1 MMMWKR
7 FTQTLG
13 DIWAP
18 CLMGA
23 LLGTT
28 GVLFIKLPISPTN
41 DSTLGESIFGKRE
54 NQRVESEGS
63 LPKVIGSGIMGHVQ
77 NSRTTSNSLEKSA
90 SPENPVIAQDT
101 WKGQLRRDPTTFSS
115 RRSDGGT

>member
-1 MMMWKR
+1 MKMWKR
-7 FTQTLG
+7 VTQTLG

-18 CLMGA
+18 CLMGV

-54 NQRVESEGS
+54 NPEVVNVE
-63 LPKVIGSGIMGHVQ
+63 LLVKVTGENTMGRVQ
-77 NSRTTSNSLEKSA
+77 NSRTISNSLEKSV
-90 SPENPVIAQDT
+90 SLEKSSHSTKHLERSTMKKHDNFFF
-101 WKGQLRRDPTTFSS
+101 TTF
-115 RRSDGGT
+115 

>member
-1 MMMWKR
+1 MKVWKR
-7 FTQTLG
+7 VTQTLG

-23 LLGTT
+23 LFGIT

-77 NSRTTSNSLEKSA
+77 NSKTTSNSLGRSVLPERSSA
-90 SPENPVIAQDT
+90 CTGHLEGSTTKKPDSFFF
-101 WKGQLRRDPTTFSS
+101 TTF
-115 RRSDGGT
+115 

>member
-1 MMMWKR
+1 
-7 FTQTLG
+7 
-13 DIWAP
+13 
-18 CLMGA
+18 MGA

-54 NQRVESEGS
+54 NPRVESEGS

-77 NSRTTSNSLEKSA
+77 NSKTTSNSLGRSVSPEKSCHCTGHQA
-90 SPENPVIAQDT
+90 GSTTKRPDSFFF
-101 WKGQLRRDPTTFSS
+101 TTF
-115 RRSDGGT
+115 

>member
-1 MMMWKR
+1 MKMWKR

-28 GVLFIKLPISPTN
+28 GVLFMKLPISSTN
-41 DSTLGESIFGKRE
+41 DATLEESIFGKKE
-54 NQRVESEGS
+54 NPKEVNVE
-63 LPKVIGSGIMGHVQ
+63 LHPKVIGSGIMGHVQ
-77 NSRTTSNSLEKSA
+77 NSRTTSNSSGKNLSPEKSSA
-90 SPENPVIAQDT
+90 CTGHLEGSTTKRPDSFFF
-101 WKGQLRRDPTTFSS
+101 TTF
-115 RRSDGGT
+115 

>member
-1 MMMWKR
+1 MKVWKR
-7 FTQTLG
+7 VTQTLG

-18 CLMGA
+18 CLMGV

-54 NQRVESEGS
+54 NQKVESDES
-63 LPKVIGSGIMGHVQ
+63 LQKVTGSGIMGHVQ
-77 NSRTTSNSLEKSA
+77 NSKTTSNSLEKSV
-90 SPENPVIAQDT
+90 SPEKSSHCTGHLEGSTMKKQDNFFF
-101 WKGQLRRDPTTFSS
+101 TTF
-115 RRSDGGT
+115 

>member
-1 MMMWKR
+1 MSMWKR
-7 FTQTLG
+7 FTQILG

-41 DSTLGESIFGKRE
+41 DSTLGESIFGKKE
-54 NQRVESEGS
+54 NLEGVRGE
-63 LPKVIGSGIMGHVQ
+63 LQVKVIGSGIMDHVQ
-77 NSRTTSNSLEKSA
+77 NSRTTSNSLERNV
-90 SPENPVIAQDT
+90 SPEKSSACTGHLEGSTTKRPDSSSS
-101 WKGQLRRDPTTFSS
+101 TTF
-115 RRSDGGT
+115 

>member
-7 FTQTLG
+7 VTQILG

-28 GVLFIKLPISPTN
+28 GVLFMRLPISPTV
-41 DSTLGESIFGKRE
+41 DRTLGESIFGKKE
-54 NQRVESEGS
+54 NPKVLRGE
-63 LPKVIGSGIMGHVQ
+63 LLLKVIGENTTDPAQ
-77 NSRTTSNSLEKSA
+77 N
-90 SPENPVIAQDT
+90 
-101 WKGQLRRDPTTFSS
+101 
-115 RRSDGGT
+115 

>member
-1 MMMWKR
+1 MKMWKR
-7 FTQTLG
+7 FTQILG

-41 DSTLGESIFGKRE
+41 DSTLGESIFGKKE
-54 NQRVESEGS
+54 NPEVVNGE
-63 LPKVIGSGIMGHVQ
+63 LLVKVIGSGIMGHVQ
-77 NSRTTSNSLEKSA
+77 NSKKTSNSLERNV
-90 SPENPVIAQDT
+90 SPEKSCHCTGHQAGSTTKRPDSFFF
-101 WKGQLRRDPTTFSS
+101 TTF
-115 RRSDGGT
+115 

>member
-1 MMMWKR
+1 MIMWKR

-13 DIWAP
+13 SIWAP

-41 DSTLGESIFGKRE
+41 DSSLGESIFGKKENPRE
-54 NQRVESEGS
+54 VNVE
-63 LPKVIGSGIMGHVQ
+63 LHPKVIGSGIMGHVQ
-77 NSRTTSNSLEKSA
+77 NSKTTSNSLERSV
-90 SPENPVIAQDT
+90 SPEKSSHCTGHLERSTMKKQDNFFF
-101 WKGQLRRDPTTFSS
+101 TTF
-115 RRSDGGT
+115 